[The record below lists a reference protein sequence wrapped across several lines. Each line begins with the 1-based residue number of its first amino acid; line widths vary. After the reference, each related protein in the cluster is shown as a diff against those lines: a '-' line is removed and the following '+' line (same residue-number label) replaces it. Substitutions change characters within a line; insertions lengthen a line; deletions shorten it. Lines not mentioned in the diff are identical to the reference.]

1 MSANPSESLLILVCT
16 FNERGNLPSLFE
28 RIYQVAPSANIL
40 VVDDNSPD
48 GTSEWVV
55 EHQQSHGNV
64 SLIRRPGKL
73 GLGTAIRDGMNFA
86 IDHGYQWLLNLD
98 ADLSHDPA
106 AIPALLAVSQNHDIV
121 IGSRYVSGGGMEGC
135 SWRRVFVSRCAN
147 AYARF
152 VIGWKVQDCSSAFRL
167 YRVSMLKA
175 ISLDKLQ
182 GTGYGFLEE
191 VLWHLLHV
199 GSRLQE
205 VGIVY
210 TERREGKSKI
220 SIKEALSTIRSIHD
234 VAKLQRRGAGLG

>member
-1 MSANPSESLLILVCT
+1 MCT

-28 RIYQVAPSANIL
+28 RIHQIAPFANIL

-48 GTSEWVV
+48 GTSEWVID
-55 EHQQSHGNV
+55 HQKSHGNV
-64 SLIRRPGKL
+64 ALIRRSGKL
-73 GLGTAIRDGMNFA
+73 GLGTAIRDGMKFA

-98 ADLSHDPA
+98 ADLSHNPA
-106 AIPALLAVSQNHDIV
+106 AIPALLAASHHHDIV
-121 IGSRYVSGGGMEGC
+121 IGSRYVPGGGMEGC
-135 SWRRVFVSRCAN
+135 SWKRVFVSRCAN

-152 VIGWKVQDCSSAFRL
+152 VIGWRVQDCSSAFRL

-175 ISLDKLQ
+175 IHLDQLR

-220 SIKEALSTIRSIHD
+220 SMKEALSTIRSIHD
-234 VAKLQRRGAGLG
+234 VAKLQRKGARLG

>member
-28 RIYQVAPSANIL
+28 RIYQIAPFANIL

-48 GTSEWVV
+48 GTSEWVID
-55 EHQQSHGNV
+55 HQKSHGNV
-64 SLIRRPGKL
+64 ALIRRSGKL
-73 GLGTAIRDGMNFA
+73 GLGTAIRDGMKFA

-98 ADLSHDPA
+98 ADLSHNPA
-106 AIPALLAVSQNHDIV
+106 AIPALLAASHHHDIV
-121 IGSRYVSGGGMEGC
+121 IGSRYVPGGGMEGC
-135 SWRRVFVSRCAN
+135 SWKRVFVSRCAN

-152 VIGWKVQDCSSAFRL
+152 VIGWRVQDCSSAFRL

-175 ISLDKLQ
+175 IHLDQLR

-220 SIKEALSTIRSIHD
+220 SMKEALSTIRSIHD
-234 VAKLQRRGAGLG
+234 VAKLQRKGARLG

>member
-1 MSANPSESLLILVCT
+1 LLILVCT

-28 RIYQVAPSANIL
+28 RIYQIAPFANIL

-48 GTSEWVV
+48 GTSEWVID
-55 EHQQSHGNV
+55 HQKSHGNV
-64 SLIRRPGKL
+64 ALIRRSGKL
-73 GLGTAIRDGMNFA
+73 GLGTAIRDGMKFA

-98 ADLSHDPA
+98 ADLSHNPA
-106 AIPALLAVSQNHDIV
+106 AIPALLAASHHHDIV
-121 IGSRYVSGGGMEGC
+121 IGSRYVPGGGMEGC
-135 SWRRVFVSRCAN
+135 SWKRVFVSRCAN

-152 VIGWKVQDCSSAFRL
+152 VIGWRVQDCSSAFRL

-175 ISLDKLQ
+175 IHLDQLR

-220 SIKEALSTIRSIHD
+220 SMKEALSTIRSIHD
-234 VAKLQRRGAGLG
+234 VAKLQRKGARLG